1 MVEDERRFTREEA
14 NAELP
19 ELRER
24 LPRLRESRRTVIRT
38 SERITEAVAADGGG
52 VAGSDWFEAQRSLKA
67 ELLYLAERGI
77 LLRDP
82 ETGLVDLP
90 RRGGRASRV
99 PVLAARRG
107 CGRLVPRAAR
117 GVHQPEAS
125 VTMADGVAHT
135 RPTVVVMGAT
145 ADEPP
150 PNIDVIADDVELRY
164 APDRAS
170 LERAIVDA
178 EIVYTWWG
186 ERADLEAAW
195 PLARKLEWVAASN
208 VGINALLFP
217 ALVESDVVLTNARGA
232 ADQPITETV
241 VGFVVALAKGF
252 RPMFDRQRTHV
263 WETHETDRLAGSTV
277 LVVGPGPIGAVDRTG
292 APRRTRDA
300 RGGGRTLG
308 ARGRRRVRDDPR
320 HRRAARGAGGGRL
333 RDRRDAADP
342 ADRPRVRCGGVR
354 RDAADRAVH
363 QRRPREDGGRDG
375 ARRRAGVGADRRR
388 GPGRVRGGAAPRR
401 EPALGHGERDRLS
414 AYVGR
419 RDGLG
424 RGLRATCSTTTC
436 AVGCRVRHCATSS
449 TSGSGSRPTTRPCR
463 NDGPLIR
470 VAA

>member
-1 MVEDERRFTREEA
+1 
-14 NAELP
+14 
-19 ELRER
+19 
-24 LPRLRESRRTVIRT
+24 
-38 SERITEAVAADGGG
+38 
-52 VAGSDWFEAQRSLKA
+52 
-67 ELLYLAERGI
+67 
-77 LLRDP
+77 
-82 ETGLVDLP
+82 
-90 RRGGRASRV
+90 
-99 PVLAARRG
+99 
-107 CGRLVPRAAR
+107 
-117 GVHQPEAS
+117 
-125 VTMADGVAHT
+125 MADGVAHT

-186 ERADLEAAW
+186 ERADLAAAW

-277 LVVGPGPIGAVDRTG
+277 VVVGPGPIGRSIG
-292 APRRTRDA
+292 RRSATDWGCAWRPSDA
-300 RGGGRTLG
+300 RR
-308 ARGRRRVRDDPR
+308 ARATTCSRRSAASTSCT
-320 HRRAARGAGGGRL
+320 RRWRGRL

-354 RDAADRAVH
+354 RDAADGAVH
-363 QRRPREDGGRDG
+363 QRRPRKTVVEAALVDALASGIT
-375 ARRRAGVGADRRR
+375 
-388 GPGRVRGGAAPRR
+388 GAALDVFEEEPPRR
-401 EPALGHGERDRLS
+401 QRALGYGERDRLS
-414 AYVGR
+414 HMSGD
-419 RDGLG
+419 DGLG
-424 RGLRATCSTTTC
+424 RGFRRRVLRQR
-436 AVGCRVRHCATSS
+436 AVGCRVHRCATSL
-449 TSGSGSRPTTRPCR
+449 TNGSGSRPTTRPCR